1 MLYAV
6 LKALNSQKYRE
17 LMMSKKFAFLV
28 HDPIMLV
35 HYKDVWKAIG
45 SSNFLI
51 ITTEYFAGNNEGDEK
66 LGLAS
71 FLKHIN
77 EESYEVRKITEIINC
92 GIKFEYVITNH
103 IISGSTKEVVSNHS
117 DYFKKLINRGLSWIG
132 KSPKWIFPVDINTY
146 LPLQVGKK
154 QIRYMYGAD
163 ISDGWSLQSWNEI
176 YDIFLCHGVN
186 DERELNKRFKGKT
199 FVMGYPRYDRFFAE
213 DIDLN
218 PIRAEFKIEPTKKTV
233 LWMPTLGGEYSSI
246 PIFAESLSKLINK
259 YNIVVRPHPF
269 SFVQEKDFIVLLE
282 KFNFNLDR
290 TALRDM
296 NELFGIADVILT
308 DNGGTPFSAIFLGKN
323 VIFLG
328 VDDSNLDH
336 KSMAGSIL
344 ADSSVMELK
353 EHLPVIKPQETSRLE
368 SMLASESFYKE
379 NDACVEMLFKKYFDS
394 PRGGGA
400 ERVANYFKTL

>member
-1 MLYAV
+1 
-6 LKALNSQKYRE
+6 
-17 LMMSKKFAFLV
+17 
-28 HDPIMLV
+28 MLV

-45 SSNFLI
+45 RSNFLI

-66 LGLAS
+66 LGLTS

-77 EESYEVRKITEIINC
+77 EEGYEVRKIAEIINC

-199 FVMGYPRYDRFFAE
+199 FVMGYPRYDRYFAE

-218 PIRAEFKIEPTKKTV
+218 PIRAEFKIEPSKKTV

-246 PIFAESLSKLINK
+246 PIFAESLSRLINK

-308 DNGGTPFSAIFLGKN
+308 DNGGTPFSGIFLGKN
-323 VIFLG
+323 VVFLDVPDAD
-328 VDDSNLDH
+328 VDT
-336 KSMAGSIL
+336 KSSTASFIAG
-344 ADSSVMELK
+344 SSVMELK
-353 EHLPVIKPQETSRLE
+353 DHLPVITPQETSRLE
-368 SMLASESFYKE
+368 SMLESESFYKE

>member
-1 MLYAV
+1 M
-6 LKALNSQKYRE
+6 N
-17 LMMSKKFAFLV
+17 KKFAFLV

-45 SSNFLI
+45 RSNFLI
-51 ITTEYFAGNNEGDEK
+51 ITTEYFADNNEGDEK
-66 LGLAS
+66 LGLTS

-77 EESYEVRKITEIINC
+77 EESYEVRKIAEIINC

-103 IISGSTKEVVSNHS
+103 IISGSTKEVSFKLFDH
-117 DYFKKLINRGLSWIG
+117 FKKLINRGLSYFG
-132 KSPKWIFPVDINTY
+132 KSLIWNFGVDINTY

-163 ISDGWSLQSWNEI
+163 ISDGWSLQGWNEI

-186 DERELNKRFKGKT
+186 DERELNRRFKGTT

-213 DIDLN
+213 DIDLS
-218 PIRAEFKIEPTKKTV
+218 PIKAEFAIDDTKKTV
-233 LWMPTLGGEYSSI
+233 LWMPTLAGDYSSI

-269 SFVQEKDFIVLLE
+269 SFVQEKDLIILLE
-282 KFNFNLDR
+282 KFNFNIDR
-290 TALRDM
+290 TAQRDM
-296 NELFGIADVILT
+296 NELFGMADIILA

-323 VIFLG
+323 VIFLDIPSAKF
-328 VDDSNLDH
+328 DDNS
-336 KSMAGSIL
+336 SSAAVFIG
-344 ADSSVMELK
+344 SSVMELK
-353 EHLPVIKPQETSRLE
+353 EHLPVITHEEISGLE
-368 SMLASESFYKE
+368 SMLENESFYKE
-379 NDACVEMLFKKYFDS
+379 NDVSVEMLFKKYFDS

-400 ERVANYFKTL
+400 QRVAEYFKTL

>member
-1 MLYAV
+1 
-6 LKALNSQKYRE
+6 
-17 LMMSKKFAFLV
+17 MMSKKFAFLV

>member
-1 MLYAV
+1 
-6 LKALNSQKYRE
+6 
-17 LMMSKKFAFLV
+17 MMSKKFAFLV

-66 LGLAS
+66 LGLTS

-353 EHLPVIKPQETSRLE
+353 EHLPVITPQETSRLE
-368 SMLASESFYKE
+368 SMLESESFYKE

>member
-1 MLYAV
+1 M
-6 LKALNSQKYRE
+6 N
-17 LMMSKKFAFLV
+17 KKFAFLV

-45 SSNFLI
+45 RSNFLI

-77 EESYEVRKITEIINC
+77 DENYEVIKITEVINC
-92 GIKFEYVITNH
+92 EIKFEYVITNH
-103 IISGSTKEVVSNHS
+103 IISGSTKEARFKLF
-117 DYFKKLINRGLSWIG
+117 DRFKKLVNRGLSYIG
-132 KSPKWIFPVDINTY
+132 KSPKWIFPVDLNTY

-163 ISDGWSLQSWNEI
+163 ISDGWSLQGWNEI

-218 PIRAEFKIEPTKKTV
+218 SIKAEFKIEPTKKTV
-233 LWMPTLGGEYSSI
+233 LWMPTLAGDYSSI

-269 SFVQEKDFIVLLE
+269 SFVQEKDLIILLE
-282 KFNFNLDR
+282 KFNFNIDR
-290 TALRDM
+290 TAQRDM
-296 NELFGIADVILT
+296 NELFGMADIILA

-323 VIFLG
+323 VIFLDIPSAKF
-328 VDDSNLDH
+328 DDNS
-336 KSMAGSIL
+336 SSAAVFIG
-344 ADSSVMELK
+344 SSVMELK
-353 EHLPVIKPQETSRLE
+353 EHLPVITHEEISGLE
-368 SMLASESFYKE
+368 SMLENESFYKE
-379 NDACVEMLFKKYFDS
+379 NDVSVEMLFKKYFDS

-400 ERVANYFKTL
+400 QRVAEYFKIL

>member
-1 MLYAV
+1 
-6 LKALNSQKYRE
+6 
-17 LMMSKKFAFLV
+17 MSKKFAFLV

-66 LGLAS
+66 LGLTS

-353 EHLPVIKPQETSRLE
+353 EHLPVITPQETSRLE
-368 SMLASESFYKE
+368 SMLESESFYKE